1 MSFASFSEMTSQT
14 TTCNYYL
21 SLVPCPSRFASQVRV
36 CWDFSLLE
44 LVLEFVHTKENS
56 IKKEG
61 YKTQIIP
68 RRNTMS
74 ITKLEHL
81 INDTVTKLNE
91 ADSIVSMLEN
101 IRWISPAGDLYIEPR
116 GIILEMIETGSW
128 R

>member
-1 MSFASFSEMTSQT
+1 
-14 TTCNYYL
+14 
-21 SLVPCPSRFASQVRV
+21 
-36 CWDFSLLE
+36 
-44 LVLEFVHTKENS
+44 VHTKENS

-61 YKTQIIP
+61 YQTQIIP

-81 INDTVTKLNE
+81 INDTVTRLAE

-101 IRWISPAGDLYIEPR
+101 IRWISPAGDLFIEPR
-116 GIILEMIETGSW
+116 GTILEMIETGSW